1 MNRHFAEAVTPKSES
16 PTTRPR
22 CRWQVATSF
31 LEAAAWDREGNKFC
45 SPGYQPLDTPWF
57 GTTSAKSLVPLAS
70 PLHLFHLKYPCKNT
84 PREDVG
90 RCCAKH
96 SLAPRMAFSR
106 SPAQRASAG
115 SVVEKIRSAIVDARA
130 KEPIWSDM
138 LGQFPCECFHVLSSL
153 LLLEQGA
160 SPHCLSPLNSSSLMT
175 VRRPNPGEDRGSSG
189 RSALAQTCPLVPV
202 RQFRCGCRESE
213 HPRKCSLIPQSLGE
227 TQFNDPGGLDIARFR
242 RF

>member
-1 MNRHFAEAVTPKSES
+1 MKRHFAEAVTPKSES
-16 PTTRPR
+16 STARPR

-106 SPAQRASAG
+106 SPAHREPQLVPSWKKFVAPLLTHVPRNPSGLTCWASFHASA
-115 SVVEKIRSAIVDARA
+115 SMFFHRSCCWSKELPRIV
-130 KEPIWSDM
+130 S
-138 LGQFPCECFHVLSSL
+138 
-153 LLLEQGA
+153 
-160 SPHCLSPLNSSSLMT
+160 
-175 VRRPNPGEDRGSSG
+175 
-189 RSALAQTCPLVPV
+189 
-202 RQFRCGCRESE
+202 RC
-213 HPRKCSLIPQSLGE
+213 
-227 TQFNDPGGLDIARFR
+227 
-242 RF
+242 